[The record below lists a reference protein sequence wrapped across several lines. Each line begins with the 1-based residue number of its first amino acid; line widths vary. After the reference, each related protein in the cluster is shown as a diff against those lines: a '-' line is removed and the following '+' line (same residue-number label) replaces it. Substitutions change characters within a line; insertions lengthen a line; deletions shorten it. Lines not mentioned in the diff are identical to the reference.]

1 MTKSK
6 LLLSIPFST
15 ILLKSV
21 SCQSTILITS
31 HNLNVVED
39 KTAKTGQ
46 VSSTESAQPS
56 KEAKQSKTSV
66 AKTLKSDKCK
76 PISPAVVPSDWDGS
90 TDAETKLDKPKA
102 VVSTALPL
110 DKTSTSSNPFEKQSI
125 DKSRF
130 LWRPHQPFILQFVVL
145 ESVPSQDKNLPQSQI
160 RSSRPVEN
168 SETVYPNVRR
178 PSPMLEMS
186 THQSRTGADKT
197 AKPEQPSSKESPRSS
212 KASKN

>member
-110 DKTSTSSNPFEKQSI
+110 DKTSTSSNPICCSFIDCSDNVKSI
-125 DKSRF
+125 KHHS
-130 LWRPHQPFILQFVVL
+130 
-145 ESVPSQDKNLPQSQI
+145 
-160 RSSRPVEN
+160 
-168 SETVYPNVRR
+168 
-178 PSPMLEMS
+178 
-186 THQSRTGADKT
+186 
-197 AKPEQPSSKESPRSS
+197 
-212 KASKN
+212 